1 MRRNVFILT
10 VANIVSKPVGLMR
23 QMIFAVFYGVSM
35 VMGSFRFA
43 QTIAF
48 VFMEFFTADILTAGF
63 LPMYERYKKESPE
76 LAHSFF
82 WCFLILLGMLSFFI
96 FLLLYLGAPW
106 IVYLF
111 APGFS
116 GQVVDDAV
124 QFIQVFSYA
133 VPFCLLGTLLSYL
146 AMSGG
151 SFFGVSSRAIVESVG
166 LTLGV
171 LYSVW
176 CNKVAAIAW
185 AFVLTYVFFFMI
197 VLTICYRK
205 QLISRV
211 KLSVLYSHAKLLGAD
226 FWETVRP
233 LLLLPLF
240 LQGKF
245 IVEKMLASL
254 MAVSVVASLD
264 YARFIIATGINVLAM
279 PVSLLGLAAFSAMDA
294 NKLRAALEPI
304 VQILLAISVP
314 ITLFLVINSKVIVA
328 ILYGYGLF
336 DVAAINEASTIL
348 WGMSLAFFANVV
360 SYFLVK
366 VLSSQLKNKRVMRY
380 LAFALICNILFILLF
395 YRSLGPLSLGIG
407 ESLYAAVVFIL
418 CAHYFGLYPMLTEF
432 AAFLIPAAVVYA
444 AIGYYLASAHGAVAW
459 HAFCYQTA
467 FFAVYWVSLLL
478 SWPKTRELFLSR
490 LWVGSKRVIA

>member
-1 MRRNVFILT
+1 MRRNVYILT
-10 VANIVSKPVGLMR
+10 VANIISKPVGLMR

-48 VFMEFFTADILTAGF
+48 VFMEFFTVDILTAGF
-63 LPMYERYKKESPE
+63 LPMYERYKKESPA

-82 WCFLILLGMLSFFI
+82 WCFFILLSLLSFFI
-96 FLLLYLGAPW
+96 FILLYVGAPW
-106 IVYLF
+106 IVYWF

-124 QFIQVFSYA
+124 QFIQVFAYA

-151 SFFGVSSRAIVESVG
+151 SFFGVSSRAIVESIG

-185 AFVLTYVFFFMI
+185 AFVLTYVFFFLV
-197 VLTICYRK
+197 VLTICYRMR
-205 QLISRV
+205 LMSRV
-211 KLSVLYSHAKLLGAD
+211 KLSVLYTHATLLSAD

-233 LLLLPLF
+233 LLMLPLF

-245 IVEKMLASL
+245 IIEKMLASL

-279 PVSLLGLAAFSAMDA
+279 PVSLLGLVAFSALDA
-294 NKLRAALEPI
+294 DKLRAALEPI
-304 VQILLAISVP
+304 VQILLFISVP

-328 ILYGYGLF
+328 ILYGYGVF
-336 DVAAINEASTIL
+336 DMAAINEASTIL

-380 LAFALICNILFILLF
+380 LGLALFCNILFILLF
-395 YRSLGPLSLGIG
+395 FRSLGPLSLGIG
-407 ESLYAAVVFIL
+407 ESLYAAVVFVL
-418 CAHYFGLYPMLTEF
+418 CAHYFGLYPMLRELAT
-432 AAFLIPAAVVYA
+432 FLVPASVVYA
-444 AIGYYLASAHGAVAW
+444 VIGYYLASVLGAVAW
-459 HAFCYQTA
+459 HAFFYQA
-467 FFAVYWVSLLL
+467 VFFMAYWMSLLM
-478 SWPKTRELFLSR
+478 SWPKTRQLFLSR
-490 LWVGSKRVIA
+490 FYLLQTQ